1 VQLRDKPAPGATV
14 LVLRDSAF
22 DPEPQPFRA
31 DQNGMYVARNLRPG
45 TYHVLAVQKD
55 DENFEAENP
64 EAAEIEKNGETVQLG
79 SRGTK
84 SLTLKLKS
92 KPDQSAANERQ

>member
-1 VQLRDKPAPGATV
+1 
-14 LVLRDSAF
+14 
-22 DPEPQPFRA
+22 
-31 DQNGMYVARNLRPG
+31 MYVARNLRPG
-45 TYHVLAVQKD
+45 TYHVLAIQKD